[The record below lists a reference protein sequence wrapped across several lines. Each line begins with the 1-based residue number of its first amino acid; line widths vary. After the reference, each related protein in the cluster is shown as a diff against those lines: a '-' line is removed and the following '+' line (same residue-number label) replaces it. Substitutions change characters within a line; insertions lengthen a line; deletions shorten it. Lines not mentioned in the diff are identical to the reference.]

1 MEITDLPTLFQI
13 ANAQESN
20 AQHLEVIDHIV
31 EVQQTEIEKIKKLVA
46 AQQDLLE
53 EIMHNLKALIK

>member
-1 MEITDLPTLFQI
+1 MEINDLPTLFQI

-31 EVQQTEIEKIKKLVA
+31 EVQQTEIEKMKKLLM
-46 AQQDLLE
+46 AQQDLLDD
-53 EIMHNLKALIK
+53 IVHNLKALIK

>member
-31 EVQQTEIEKIKKLVA
+31 EVHQTEIEKMKKLIM

-53 EIMHNLKALIK
+53 EIIHDLKALVK

>member
-13 ANAQESN
+13 ATAQENN

-31 EVQQTEIEKIKKLVA
+31 EVQQTEIEKMKKLLL
-46 AQQDLLE
+46 AQQDLLDD
-53 EIMHNLKALIK
+53 IVHNLTSMF

>member
-31 EVQQTEIEKIKKLVA
+31 EVQQTEIEKIKKLVM
-46 AQQDLLE
+46 AQQDLLDD
-53 EIMHNLKALIK
+53 IVHTIKALQE

>member
-20 AQHLEVIDHIV
+20 ARQLEALGKVI
-31 EVQQTEIEKIKKLVA
+31 EFQQTEIEKMKKLIM

-53 EIMHNLKALIK
+53 DIMHNLKALVK

>member
-13 ANAQESN
+13 ATAQENN

-31 EVQQTEIEKIKKLVA
+31 EVQQTEIEKMKKLIM

-53 EIMHNLKALIK
+53 EIIHDLKALVK

>member
-13 ANAQESN
+13 ATAQESN

-31 EVQQTEIEKIKKLVA
+31 EIQQTEIEKIKKLVS

>member
-31 EVQQTEIEKIKKLVA
+31 EVQQTEIEKMKKLIM

-53 EIMHNLKALIK
+53 DIMHNLKALIK

>member
-1 MEITDLPTLFQI
+1 MEIKDLPTLFQI

-31 EVQQTEIEKIKKLVA
+31 EVQQTEIEKMKKLLM
-46 AQQDLLE
+46 AQQDLLDD
-53 EIMHNLKALIK
+53 IVHNLKALIK